1 MKLVI
6 SFSYSILLNCKIK
19 KQRSLFVG
27 ELYCGREIE
36 IRVYP
41 FNFENAH
48 KDFFKGIK
56 RSRSCKNP
64 NIHNKSTCPIL
75 ELNFLRI
82 LSRKRQ
88 SCRNLADPRTRDS
101 SRLYICIEKTR
112 KKRRKEK
119 KVREE
124 QNVSSRR
131 ELPTI
136 RFLSRLFFVCH
147 ASLFSLGGWILLIV
161 TGESWVKIVRG
172 GWKKKKEGKT
182 MVVKR
187 SVVISETLDFTR
199 GGERIAFSSTIN
211 KRRLESIVGY
221 FSTTKET
228 AISMRQTRRN

>member
-48 KDFFKGIK
+48 EDFFKGIK

-119 KVREE
+119 KKRCVRSKMCQVVESF
-124 QNVSSRR
+124 QRSASFPACFSFVTR
-131 ELPTI
+131 P
-136 RFLSRLFFVCH
+136 FFR
-147 ASLFSLGGWILLIV
+147 
-161 TGESWVKIVRG
+161 WV
-172 GWKKKKEGKT
+172 
-182 MVVKR
+182 
-187 SVVISETLDFTR
+187 D
-199 GGERIAFSSTIN
+199 
-211 KRRLESIVGY
+211 GY
-221 FSTTKET
+221 Y
-228 AISMRQTRRN
+228 